1 MSLPQRHGRSL
12 EADLAGAW
20 LTAAGA
26 SLQMPTCRGFS
37 AISARRAQKI
47 NLSPVDDGFGRH
59 SDKGGSSC

>member
-1 MSLPQRHGRSL
+1 M
-12 EADLAGAW
+12 EADLACAW

-47 NLSPVDDGFGRH
+47 NLSLIDDGFERH
-59 SDKGGSSC
+59 FHKGGSSC